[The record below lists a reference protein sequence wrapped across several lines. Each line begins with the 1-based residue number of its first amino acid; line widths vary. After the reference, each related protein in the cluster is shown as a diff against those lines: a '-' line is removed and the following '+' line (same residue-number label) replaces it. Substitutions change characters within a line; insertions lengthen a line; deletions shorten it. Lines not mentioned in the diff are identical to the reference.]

1 MESTKIGKSTLYLG
15 DCMEYM
21 ATLPDK
27 AFDLA
32 IVDPPYGIGASRP
45 SIKDEFVTQ
54 SNGAVLRVAQPSYKA
69 KSWDD
74 EPAGAEY
81 FQELERVSKHQIVWG
96 SNFYSYQFKGVG
108 RLVWDKMN
116 DYSDQF
122 DCEIAYVSMN
132 NRTDIIRYMWAGM
145 MQGLEVAKS
154 AKKALL
160 QQGNKS
166 LNEVRIHPTQK
177 PVKLYEWLL
186 TNYAKPG
193 QRILDTH
200 LGSGSSAIAAHYMG
214 YEFVGCELDPD
225 YYRAACNRIRKQ
237 TAQVSMFG
245 DAYDQVERDEFK
257 QESFL

>member
-1 MESTKIGKSTLYLG
+1 MSEPVIIGGATLYNC

-21 ATLPDK
+21 RGLPDK
-27 AFDLA
+27 AFELA

-45 SIKDEFVTQ
+45 TIKDEFVTQ
-54 SNGAVLRVAQPSYKA
+54 ANGAVLRIAQPNYKQKA
-69 KSWDD
+69 WDE

-81 FQELERVSKHQIVWG
+81 FQELERVSKHQVVWG
-96 SNFYSYQFKGVG
+96 CNFYDYKFKGVG

-122 DCEIAYVSMN
+122 DCEIAYVSLN
-132 NRTDIIRYMWAGM
+132 NRTDIVRYMWAGM

-166 LNEVRIHPTQK
+166 LNEQRIHPTQK

-193 QRILDTH
+193 DRILDTH
-200 LGSGSSAIAAHYMG
+200 LGSGSSAIACLNLG
-214 YEFVGCELDPD
+214 FEIVGCELDAD
-225 YYRAACNRIRKQ
+225 YFAADCKRIRMA
-237 TAQVSMFG
+237 TAQ
-245 DAYDQVERDEFK
+245 ERLFA
-257 QESFL
+257 

>member
-1 MESTKIGKSTLYLG
+1 MQTTQIGKSTLYLG
-15 DCMEYM
+15 DCMAYM

-32 IVDPPYGIGASRP
+32 IVDPPYGIGFDGEVSAMANNNS
-45 SIKDEFVTQ
+45 KKW
-54 SNGAVLRVAQPSYKA
+54 KA
-69 KSWDD
+69 AKSAGYERKSWDSVAPSSD
-74 EPAGAEY
+74 Y
-81 FQELERVSKHQIVWG
+81 FNELFRVSKNQIIWG
-96 SNFYSYQFKGVG
+96 GNYFQLPQSSGWIFWDKGVAEKFTLSPG
-108 RLVWDKMN
+108 ELAWTSFDK
-116 DYSDQF
+116 SLSKV
-122 DCEIAYVSMN
+122 EIL
-132 NRTDIIRYMWAGM
+132 WAGFRKCS
-145 MQGLEVAKS
+145 QET
-154 AKKALL
+154 
-160 QQGNKS
+160 
-166 LNEVRIHPTQK
+166 RIHPTQK

-225 YYRAACNRIRKQ
+225 YYQAACNRIRKQ